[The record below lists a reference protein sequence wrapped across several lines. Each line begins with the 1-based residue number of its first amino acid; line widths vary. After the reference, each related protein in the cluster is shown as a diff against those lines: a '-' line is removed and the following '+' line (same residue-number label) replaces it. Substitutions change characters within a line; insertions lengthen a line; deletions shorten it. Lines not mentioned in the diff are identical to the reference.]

1 MSHSSIQT
9 DIILA
14 AGGKAHKTLPSPPLP
29 QHATNLLARR
39 GIGINEVD
47 SEHLHEDG
55 AVAQGIPDGG
65 EPRVQ
70 VAQNSDDR
78 LIRGRD
84 DQQYHAEVEDDGTDA
99 NDIVQVGAGQA
110 DQPGQGR
117 GREKSIYKYTYHK

>member
-1 MSHSSIQT
+1 M
-9 DIILA
+9 LFW
-14 AGGKAHKTLPSPPLP
+14 LSPPICTRPSHPPSLP
-29 QHATNLLARR
+29 PSLTSACTHLATK
-39 GIGINEVD
+39 GVSVDEVD

-55 AVAQGIPDGG
+55 AVAQGVPDGG

-84 DQQYHAEVEDDGTDA
+84 DQQYHVEIEDDGTDA

-110 DQPGQGR
+110 DQPGRAG
-117 GREKSIYKYTYHK
+117 KTKNSIK